1 MFGSKDANGDNTS
14 QLIVSLD
21 YDLGLELKDTNH
33 PLGHLLIISLL
44 LLIIFTYNSN
54 EKMLPEWQI
63 IFNIICRPNIQS
75 FFNIKKQLECFS
87 GKQLN
92 IQIIHGCCDWLKV

>member
-1 MFGSKDANGDNTS
+1 MGLSAIYHDIRMFGSKDANGDNTS

-21 YDLGLELKDTNH
+21 YDLGFELKDTNH

-75 FFNIKKQLECFS
+75 FFNIKKNNWNVSL
-87 GKQLN
+87 GN
-92 IQIIHGCCDWLKV
+92 N